1 MLPDEMIRTAEGVL
15 RLISIL
21 TLISAFA
28 LSAVASYVACY
39 VVMVGLLVMLVTSQ
53 GWRAYRRPAALAL
66 VLAFLSITLAALL
79 AGPGVPGNWLGPA
92 ILIVPLLALG
102 FPALGRHALPLSSPV
117 AIAGLSLVGAGLGLL
132 GGLADI
138 VLNHAERAG
147 VFNNP
152 IHFSGLMVL
161 LGFVSLVG
169 FEASKAKWRHVFLA
183 GPVFGMGGVLLSG
196 SRGPFLAALALGIL
210 FAPAILY
217 WHRRDRWLWTSLV
230 VLAVGLSAVLVISP
244 LGPRAAGGIME
255 LVAGLGSGNLTAVD
269 EGRSQMLAGAFGAF
283 ADSPL
288 WGHGWAGMMAAA
300 EAHFPA
306 DSLFLGYDHLHAD
319 IANFAVMGGALGLF
333 AYALLI
339 LAPILAMLSVPPA
352 NRRSALVVGGTAS
365 VGFLVLGMTNS
376 MFGIL
381 PQTVL
386 YATLMGWLFLLAEGD
401 GAQDLTDP
409 L

>member
-1 MLPDEMIRTAEGVL
+1 MLPDETIRTTAGVL

-21 TLISAFA
+21 TLVSAFA
-28 LSAVASYVACY
+28 LAAVASYVACY
-39 VVMVGLLVMLVTSQ
+39 VVIVGLLALLVSEG
-53 GWRAYRRPAALAL
+53 GWRDYRRPGPLAL
-66 VLAFLSITLAALL
+66 GLALLVITLAVLL
-79 AGPGVPGNWLGPA
+79 AGPGVPGNWLAPA
-92 ILIVPLLALG
+92 ILSVPLLALS
-102 FPALGRHALPLSSPV
+102 FPALRRHAPRLATPV
-117 AIAGLSLVGAGLGLL
+117 AIATLSLVGTALGLL
-132 GGLADI
+132 GGIADI
-138 VLNHAERAG
+138 LLNHAERAG

-169 FEASKAKWRHVFLA
+169 FEASKGPWRHVFLA
-183 GPVFGMGGVLLSG
+183 GPVLGVGGVLLSG
-196 SRGPFLAALALGIL
+196 SRGPFLAAIALGVL

-217 WHRRDRWLWTSLV
+217 WHRRDRWLWTSLA
-230 VLAVGLSAVLVISP
+230 VLALGLGAVLVISP

-269 EGRSQMLAGAFGAF
+269 EGRTQMLSGAFQAF

-288 WGHGWAGMMAAA
+288 WGHGWAGMMDAA
-300 EAHFPA
+300 EAYFPA

-319 IANFAVMGGALGLF
+319 LANFAVMGGALGLL
-333 AYALLI
+333 AYSLLI

-376 MFGIL
+376 MFGLL

-386 YATLMGWLFLLAEGD
+386 YATLMGWLFLLADSNGS
-401 GAQDLTDP
+401 AQA
-409 L
+409 